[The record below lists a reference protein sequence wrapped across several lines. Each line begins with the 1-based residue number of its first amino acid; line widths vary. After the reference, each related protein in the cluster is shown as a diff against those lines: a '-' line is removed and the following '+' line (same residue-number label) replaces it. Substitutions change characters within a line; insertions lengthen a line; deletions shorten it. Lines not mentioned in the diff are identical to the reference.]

1 VPPITTLQARLTQ
14 AVSAKTA
21 GLAWRSRKRREFRDA
36 IAGRSPEF
44 FHEIGHEP
52 FLITKDVVLSG
63 AAKAK
68 ADLLALDHDG
78 SAIVVL
84 FDQQKGES
92 LLDRGITCA
101 GILAGWT
108 PDTFFQRLSES
119 SAGELAGFLT
129 VQHSAINTSQRIV
142 LVAGRFSKATLSAVA
157 WLSRQQAIHISC
169 WRRVVVRSRAGAAL
183 SFEEVIPPEISS
195 AKKRAAPKS
204 WADAI
209 LLRLPKLLP
218 AERLG
223 WVGLATA
230 AMLLVSL
237 GSATLPEPKSAA
249 SKDLATTA
257 IPAPLPRVIQGQVS
271 DAATGS
277 AIAGA
282 KLYYAG
288 RQLAADAEG
297 RFAIERREGED
308 TVLVRAAGYRRAQF
322 TIAQANT
329 VPIVESKTA
338 FALEPLEVRALYLSY
353 DNLPTTNRRDRVL
366 DLIAETGSNA
376 IVAGV
381 KDASG
386 YLSLPVDHEL
396 PRRVGAF
403 DPQRTPDLA
412 AMVRDWKSRGLYTIA
427 LVVLFKDGLLADSL
441 PHHALRGLESKRV
454 IRDQYDIAWVDPAS
468 KAVQQYNLAA
478 VQAAAEAGFDE
489 IQLDFVR
496 YPAEAASREGLTPAE
511 SRRRLAV
518 VSAFVAETADLLAPY
533 NIYLG
538 ASVFGSVCW
547 MQDVPMIGQDLERFA
562 ASVDYVSPM
571 LYPSYFGPLDETPAP
586 MRNPYQVVSHSLS
599 AAAKRLEGNS
609 KVLRP
614 WLQNFPHERKSQIP
628 LRAEQIREQVRAAQ
642 ESQASGWMLW
652 DGGNQY
658 RNTLEALRGLAKNA
672 AGGAARKVAD

>member
-1 VPPITTLQARLTQ
+1 VPPITTLQARLKR

-21 GLAWRSRKRREFRDA
+21 GLAWRSGKRREFRAA
-36 IAGRSPEF
+36 ITGRSPEF
-44 FHEIGHEP
+44 FHEIGYEP
-52 FLITKDVVLSG
+52 FLIAKDVVLSG
-63 AAKAK
+63 AAKAT

-78 SAIVVL
+78 SMIVVL
-84 FDQQKGES
+84 FDEQKGAS

-119 SAGELAGFLT
+119 SSGKLAGFLT

-142 LVAGRFSKATLSAVA
+142 LVAGRFSKATLCAVA
-157 WLSRQQAIHISC
+157 WLSRQQSIHISC
-169 WRRVVVRSRAGAAL
+169 RRKVVARSRTGTTI
-183 SFEEVIPPEISS
+183 SFEEVIPPAISS
-195 AKKRAAPKS
+195 LKQRATPRS
-204 WADAI
+204 VVDTI
-209 LLRLPKLLP
+209 LPRLPKLLP

-230 AMLLVSL
+230 ALLLVSL
-237 GSATLPEPKSAA
+237 GSATLPEPKSAVI
-249 SKDLATTA
+249 SDGLATTA
-257 IPAPLPRVIQGQVS
+257 IPAPLPPVIQGQVS
-271 DAATGS
+271 DVATGS
-277 AIAGA
+277 AIAGV

-288 RQLAADAEG
+288 RQLTADAEG
-297 RFAIERREGED
+297 RFAITRRAGED
-308 TVLVRAAGYRRAQF
+308 TILAKAAGYRQAQF
-322 TIAQANT
+322 TILEANAAFRL
-329 VPIVESKTA
+329 ES
-338 FALEPLEVRALYLSY
+338 LEVRALYLSY
-353 DNLPTTNRRDRVL
+353 DNLPTPNRRDRVL
-366 DLIAETGSNA
+366 DLISETGSNA
-376 IVAGV
+376 IVVGV

-396 PRRVGAF
+396 PRQVGAF
-403 DPQRTPDLA
+403 DRQRMPDLA

-441 PHHALRGLESKRV
+441 PHHALRSLESKSV
-454 IRDQYDIAWVDPAS
+454 IRDQYGIAWVDPAS
-468 KAVQQYNLAA
+468 QAVQEYNRAA
-478 VQAAAEAGFDE
+478 IEAAAEAGFDE

-533 NIYLG
+533 NVYLG
-538 ASVFGSVCW
+538 AAVFGSVCW

-571 LYPSYFGPLDETPAP
+571 LYPSYFGPNDEPPAP

-599 AAAKRLEGNS
+599 AATKRLEGNS

-614 WLQNFPHERKSQIP
+614 WLQNFPHERKSQVP
-628 LRAEQIREQVRAAQ
+628 LRAEQIREQVKAAQ
-642 ESQASGWMLW
+642 DSQASGWMLW

-658 RNTLEALRGLAKNA
+658 RNTLEALRGLANSA
-672 AGGAARKVAD
+672 ADGPAKKVAD

>member
-1 VPPITTLQARLTQ
+1 LPP
-14 AVSAKTA
+14 V
-21 GLAWRSRKRREFRDA
+21 
-36 IAGRSPEF
+36 
-44 FHEIGHEP
+44 
-52 FLITKDVVLSG
+52 
-63 AAKAK
+63 
-68 ADLLALDHDG
+68 
-78 SAIVVL
+78 
-84 FDQQKGES
+84 
-92 LLDRGITCA
+92 
-101 GILAGWT
+101 
-108 PDTFFQRLSES
+108 
-119 SAGELAGFLT
+119 
-129 VQHSAINTSQRIV
+129 
-142 LVAGRFSKATLSAVA
+142 
-157 WLSRQQAIHISC
+157 IH
-169 WRRVVVRSRAGAAL
+169 
-183 SFEEVIPPEISS
+183 
-195 AKKRAAPKS
+195 
-204 WADAI
+204 
-209 LLRLPKLLP
+209 
-218 AERLG
+218 
-223 WVGLATA
+223 
-230 AMLLVSL
+230 
-237 GSATLPEPKSAA
+237 
-249 SKDLATTA
+249 
-257 IPAPLPRVIQGQVS
+257 GQVS

-277 AIAGA
+277 AVADA

-288 RQLAADAEG
+288 RQLTTDAAG
-297 RFAIERREGED
+297 SFAIERREGED
-308 TVLVRAAGYRRAQF
+308 TILVKASGYRRAQF
-322 TIAQANT
+322 PILDANT
-329 VPIVESKTA
+329 A
-338 FALEPLEVRALYLSY
+338 FELEPLEVRALYLSY
-353 DNLPTTNRRDRVL
+353 DNLPTPNRRDRVL

-376 IVAGV
+376 IVVGV

-403 DPQRTPDLA
+403 DPQRTPDMA

-454 IRDQYDIAWVDPAS
+454 IRDQYGIAWVDPSS

-478 VQAAAEAGFDE
+478 IQAAAEAGFDE

-496 YPAEAASREGLTPAE
+496 YPAEPASREGLTPAE

-518 VSAFVAETADLLAPY
+518 VSEFVAQSADLLAPY
-533 NIYLG
+533 NVYLG

-571 LYPSYFGPLDETPAP
+571 LYPSYFGPLDAAPAP

-614 WLQNFPHERKSQIP
+614 WLQNFPHERKSQVP

-672 AGGAARKVAD
+672 AGGAARKVGD

>member
-1 VPPITTLQARLTQ
+1 MLP
-14 AVSAKTA
+14 
-21 GLAWRSRKRREFRDA
+21 
-36 IAGRSPEF
+36 
-44 FHEIGHEP
+44 
-52 FLITKDVVLSG
+52 
-63 AAKAK
+63 
-68 ADLLALDHDG
+68 
-78 SAIVVL
+78 
-84 FDQQKGES
+84 
-92 LLDRGITCA
+92 
-101 GILAGWT
+101 
-108 PDTFFQRLSES
+108 
-119 SAGELAGFLT
+119 
-129 VQHSAINTSQRIV
+129 
-142 LVAGRFSKATLSAVA
+142 
-157 WLSRQQAIHISC
+157 
-169 WRRVVVRSRAGAAL
+169 
-183 SFEEVIPPEISS
+183 
-195 AKKRAAPKS
+195 
-204 WADAI
+204 
-209 LLRLPKLLP
+209 RLPKLLP

-249 SKDLATTA
+249 SNDLAATA
-257 IPAPLPRVIQGQVS
+257 IPTPLPPVIHGQVS

-288 RQLAADAEG
+288 SQLTTDAAG
-297 RFAIERREGED
+297 SFAIERREGED
-308 TVLVRAAGYRRAQF
+308 ILLVKAAGYRRAQF
-322 TIAQANT
+322 PILDAN
-329 VPIVESKTA
+329 TA

-353 DNLPTTNRRDRVL
+353 DNLPAPNRRDRVL
-366 DLIAETGSNA
+366 DLISETGSNA
-376 IVAGV
+376 IVVGV

-396 PRRVGAF
+396 PRQVGAF
-403 DPQRTPDLA
+403 DPQRAPDMA

-454 IRDQYDIAWVDPAS
+454 IRDQYGVAWVDPAS

-478 VQAAAEAGFDE
+478 IQAAAEAGFDE

-518 VSAFVAETADLLAPY
+518 VDRFVAESAELLAPY
-533 NIYLG
+533 NVYLG

-571 LYPSYFGPLDETPAP
+571 LYPSYFGPLDEAPAP
-586 MRNPYQVVSHSLS
+586 MRNPYQVVAHSLLV
-599 AAAKRLEGNS
+599 AAKRLEGNS
-609 KVLRP
+609 KMLRP
-614 WLQNFPHERKSQIP
+614 WLQNFPHERKSQVP

-672 AGGAARKVAD
+672 GDGAARKGAD